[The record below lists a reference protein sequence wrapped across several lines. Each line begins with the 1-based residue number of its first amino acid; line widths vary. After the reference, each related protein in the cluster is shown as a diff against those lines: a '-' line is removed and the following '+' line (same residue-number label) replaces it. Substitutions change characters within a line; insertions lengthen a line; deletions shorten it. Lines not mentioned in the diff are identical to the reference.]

1 MSVKMLHLSFISSGA
16 ISNLRKLIHY
26 VEISTL
32 GEFQQQKCFK
42 SQIVN
47 FSCDIFYS
55 SEVRTLTARAA
66 FLGEL
71 CKQKSVCVKPHCRT
85 HHTAAVLSRSAVS
98 LSRNCSNTVTNS
110 VTQPQLHAVLA
121 PSVNPG
127 LKLTQNI
134 VSVKLSQ
141 QLSASPPVVDTG
153 FPLAVNTSRDTRHD
167 NLDCWVDF

>member
-1 MSVKMLHLSFISSGA
+1 MLHLSFISSGA

-32 GEFQQQKCFK
+32 GEFQQQKYFK
-42 SQIVN
+42 SQMVN
-47 FSCDIFYS
+47 FSCDLFYS
-55 SEVRTLTARAA
+55 SELRTLTAKAA

-141 QLSASPPVVDTG
+141 QLSASPPVVDTELS
-153 FPLAVNTSRDTRHD
+153 LAVMTSRDTRHD